1 MAGAGYKLYA
11 TGDVLTA
18 ADVNSYL
25 QEQTVMRFASAAART
40 SALASVL
47 AEGML
52 SYLID
57 TDAVEVYNGSA
68 WVGVANAGDITGVT
82 AGTGISGGG
91 TSGTVTITNSMA
103 TAITTAGDLI
113 KGTGSGT
120 FDRLGIGSTGQVLTV
135 SAGAPAWATPSGGGG
150 MTSIA
155 SGSLSGN
162 TLSLTSISGS
172 YKDLQLVLR
181 DVSIDAQSALYCTF
195 NGLSANYFDSNYGH
209 HTTTTA
215 YNEGNVNRT
224 FATLGGYENQ
234 VANTTVTAHVLDF
247 YDYTSSDVKI
257 CRKSGYI
264 DGRFSTPY
272 LYNSTFGNYAAGAR
286 AAITSITI
294 TIVNGGNFNGG
305 TYILY
310 GVS

>member
-1 MAGAGYKLYA
+1 
-11 TGDVLTA
+11 
-18 ADVNSYL
+18 
-25 QEQTVMRFASAAART
+25 
-40 SALASVL
+40 
-47 AEGML
+47 
-52 SYLID
+52 
-57 TDAVEVYNGSA
+57 
-68 WVGVANAGDITGVT
+68 
-82 AGTGISGGG
+82 
-91 TSGTVTITNSMA
+91 
-103 TAITTAGDLI
+103 
-113 KGTGSGT
+113 
-120 FDRLGIGSTGQVLTV
+120 
-135 SAGAPAWATPSGGGG
+135 

-172 YKDLQLVLR
+172 YKNLQLLLR
-181 DVSIDAQSALYCTF
+181 DVSIDAQSPLYCTF

-215 YNEGNVNRT
+215 FNEGNVNRA
-224 FATLGGYENQ
+224 FAVLGGYENQ

-272 LYNSTFGNYAAGAR
+272 LYNSTFGNYASGAR

-294 TIVNGGNFNGG
+294 TINNGGNYNGG

-310 GVS
+310 GVN